1 VIVTP
6 KQYLI
11 LRNTVRILRG
21 AGVALTP
28 AQELDVQRFERSIQ
42 EYEKAQVREGPCN
55 TEK

>member
-1 VIVTP
+1 MIVTP

-28 AQELDVQRFERSIQ
+28 AQELDVQRFERNIQ
-42 EYEKAQVREGPCN
+42 EYEQQVREGPCN
-55 TEK
+55 KQP